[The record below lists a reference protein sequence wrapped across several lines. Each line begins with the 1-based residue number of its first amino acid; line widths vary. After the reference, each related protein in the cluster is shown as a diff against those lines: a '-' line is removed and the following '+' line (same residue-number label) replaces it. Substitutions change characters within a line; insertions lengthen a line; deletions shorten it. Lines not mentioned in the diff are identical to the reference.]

1 MNRNRLVI
9 LAVVAVVAFGGAFLA
24 FGGGGSSSDDSQVQ
38 TGGTTPTGCATNAAA
53 DPSYEVRIEE
63 QPKVE
68 AQTVTFALTHNG
80 KAVSEAKVCLNVDMS
95 GMSHPGAGGQAKHMS
110 DGHYQVETKFAMRG
124 PWAGAV
130 TVAEPGKAVASV
142 PVSFEVE

>member
-1 MNRNRLVI
+1 MNKNRLVI
-9 LAVVAVVAFGGAFLA
+9 LAVVAVVAFGGAFLT
-24 FGGGGSSSDDSQVQ
+24 FRGGGSSSEDTQVQ
-38 TGGTTPTGCATNAAA
+38 TGGAKPTGCDANASA

-68 AQTVTFALTHNG
+68 AQTVTLAVTHNG
-80 KAVSEAKVCLNVDMS
+80 KAVSDAKVCLYVDMS
-95 GMSHPGAGGQAKHMS
+95 GMSHPGTGGQAKHMS
-110 DGHYQVETKFAMRG
+110 GGRYQVETKFSMRG

-142 PVSFEVE
+142 PVSFDVQ